1 MTTAI
6 PLPRGNT
13 NRRRTSPQC
22 QSNPCGKVNGYNAG
36 MNAAEPIYLDNN
48 ATTPL
53 LPEVADAMR
62 EAALR
67 FPANP
72 ASQHRAGQAA
82 HRTLEAA
89 RERIAELLGAK
100 TAGLDAD
107 RLIFTSGGTEAN
119 NLAILG
125 LLAPH
130 EPGRVITSTIEHPS
144 LLGPITALERRGWQV
159 TRLGAAT
166 NGVVDVDEL
175 AAAFRPDTRLVSIM
189 AANNETGVLQPLREI
204 GELCATHNVPFHTDA
219 TQWVGKLPIR
229 FSGAEKFAV
238 LTCTAHKFHGPLGVG
253 ALLLRHDI
261 VLAPQ
266 LHGGHQQNGERP
278 GTESVALAVG
288 MQTALEIWH
297 RESTNRFERMSAL
310 REDFE
315 ATITAAIPEAV
326 IIARDSPR
334 LPNTS
339 NIAFPGVDR
348 QAFFLALDM
357 AGIACSTGSACAS
370 GSSEPSPV
378 LVAMG
383 LPEALIE
390 GSLRFSFGALN
401 TPEEARASACRII
414 KAHQH
419 LRR

>member
-1 MTTAI
+1 MPIELLRLTI
-6 PLPRGNT
+6 LQ
-13 NRRRTSPQC
+13 RT
-22 QSNPCGKVNGYNAG
+22 VGYNAG
-36 MNAAEPIYLDNN
+36 MNAVPIYLDNN

-62 EAALR
+62 QAALE

-82 HRTLEAA
+82 RRALEAA
-89 RERIAELLGAK
+89 REQIANLLGAK

-125 LLAPH
+125 LLAMQR
-130 EPGRVITSTIEHPS
+130 PGHVITSAIEHPS
-144 LLGPITALERRGWQV
+144 LLGPVAVLENRGWQV
-159 TRLGAAT
+159 TRIRAFQS
-166 NGVVDVDEL
+166 GVVDLEEL
-175 AAAFRPDTRLVSIM
+175 AAAFRADTRLVSIM
-189 AANNETGVLQPLREI
+189 AANNETGVLQPLHEI
-204 GELCATHNVPFHTDA
+204 GQMCRARDIPFHTDA

-229 FSGAEKFAV
+229 FQGAEQFAA
-238 LTCTAHKFHGPLGVG
+238 LTCTAHKFHGPLGIG
-253 ALLLRHDI
+253 ALLVRQDI
-261 VLAPQ
+261 ALTPQ
-266 LHGGHQQNGERP
+266 LHGGHQQSGERP

-297 RESTNRFERMSAL
+297 RESASRSQRIAAL
-310 REDFE
+310 RDEFE
-315 ATITAAIPEAV
+315 ALLIAAIPEV
-326 IIARDSPR
+326 VVLGRDSPR

-339 NIAFPGVDR
+339 NLAFPGIDR
-348 QAFFLALDM
+348 QALFLALDM
-357 AGIACSTGSACAS
+357 ASVACSTGSACAS

-383 LPEALIE
+383 LSAAQIE
-390 GSLRFSFGALN
+390 GALRFSFGTLN
-401 TPEEARASACRII
+401 TADEARESARRII
-414 KAHQH
+414 NACQH